1 MPLDDSLNDS
11 ELKSRQVDLS
21 FSDLKSGNMMASV
34 EEQKIEEEYKDGD
47 SVHDDDSS
55 SCESSDAEITDLVD
69 RKFNDT
75 PLKRKVGVETETLKK
90 K

>member
-1 MPLDDSLNDS
+1 MPLDDSFNDS
-11 ELKSRQVDLS
+11 EMKSRQVDLS

-34 EEQKIEEEYKDGD
+34 EEQKIEEEYKDEG
-47 SVHDDDSS
+47 DDSS